1 MFEALSILI
10 SVVDVVSDILLVI
23 EFYTRGAISWCI
35 ASGTA
40 LLLAN
45 LCYAAFGVEI
55 APRFIKAI
63 EGHVPRRFFDVLPAV
78 HCKHNSAH
86 YFTHYPTWKGF
97 LLVLPVAQLV
107 PLMQYVLSSL
117 APPKLGLSQW
127 NRFNRREQSLT
138 SPSQQ
143 QVIEDAVTQAFAGE
157 TQAIRAMSEGLQHHL
172 AKHAMLYVETVVES
186 IPQTVIQLLGMSI
199 LSEVSTMQIVSLLL
213 SVFSI
218 ASKAYVVGQGYHM
231 KLLTFRTL
239 VVTFDIFAFFY
250 TCSSLISATEPR
262 ECSPIF
268 FGARGDREPVLVVSH
283 WSCWWF
289 TKEFI
294 FLLLLAIFVFVLVG
308 AILASARGQWVNW
321 FQRLKAKPWRVLMK
335 DVCVVGFISCIALL
349 VLIPLLLVVDLCKLT
364 LLFVLPFQIME
375 AALPQSVVATLW
387 AFLDSADGLTDF
399 NRRVK
404 CLLLAITESSAVP
417 RPSVQARARRQ
428 VLAQRPFQ
436 PNTLFSQYLRESL
449 MDSRARTDRALMM
462 FFMWCAPLMVLLGVN
477 ALCGSMYPLLHGLA
491 NFETLNGLQRMC
503 LLGCFLSLVASVPL
517 LPCAVRSM
525 RFSMMLLAFDST
537 LTQEVLAKVM
547 RDSLAPTSQ
556 EILLSA
562 LSDHYGHLLP
572 NDVVRVIGSLM
583 ELSDFRFDKNSLTL
597 EGLRQI
603 RSYQE
608 R

>member
-107 PLMQYVLSSL
+107 PLMQYVLASL

-127 NRFNRREQSLT
+127 NRFNRREHSLT

-143 QVIEDAVTQAFAGE
+143 QVIEDTVTQAFAGE

-268 FGARGDREPVLVVSH
+268 FGARGDREPVLVFFALVMLVVH
-283 WSCWWF
+283 QGVYFLVAAGYFRLRSCWRD
-289 TKEFI
+289 TGKCPRSMGK
-294 FLLLLAIFVFVLVG
+294 LV
-308 AILASARGQWVNW
+308 SAVESETMA
-321 FQRLKAKPWRVLMK
+321 RL
-335 DVCVVGFISCIALL
+335 D
-349 VLIPLLLVVDLCKLT
+349 
-364 LLFVLPFQIME
+364 E
-375 AALPQSVVATLW
+375 
-387 AFLDSADGLTDF
+387 
-399 NRRVK
+399 RRV
-404 CLLLAITESSAVP
+404 CRRFHLVHRSA
-417 RPSVQARARRQ
+417 
-428 VLAQRPFQ
+428 
-436 PNTLFSQYLRESL
+436 
-449 MDSRARTDRALMM
+449 
-462 FFMWCAPLMVLLGVN
+462 CA
-477 ALCGSMYPLLHGLA
+477 
-491 NFETLNGLQRMC
+491 
-503 LLGCFLSLVASVPL
+503 
-517 LPCAVRSM
+517 
-525 RFSMMLLAFDST
+525 
-537 LTQEVLAKVM
+537 
-547 RDSLAPTSQ
+547 DSLAT
-556 EILLSA
+556 
-562 LSDHYGHLLP
+562 
-572 NDVVRVIGSLM
+572 RC
-583 ELSDFRFDKNSLTL
+583 
-597 EGLRQI
+597 
-603 RSYQE
+603 
-608 R
+608 